1 MARPG
6 LLVDSVGL
14 VAIANEKDRFHRAT
28 LAILA
33 EFFGDL
39 ITTWPAVTEACHIVP
54 AHLNAALVDGT
65 VRILTIDKADF
76 DIYRTKTGRR
86 LEVLP

>member
-6 LLVDSVGL
+6 LLVDTGGL
-14 VAIANEKDRFHRAT
+14 VAIANRRDRLHRPV
-28 LAILA
+28 LAVLA

-54 AHLNAALVDGT
+54 THLNADQ
-65 VRILTIDKADF
+65 ADF
-76 DIYRTKTGRR
+76 QIYRTRAGKR
-86 LEVLP
+86 LDVLP